1 MSISVGLLSGYWFWL
16 SLLIYL
22 PVLGYAM
29 YRVPWGVLKS
39 NRRLQ
44 HFFLGAMVF
53 LMVMWSMRAGIS
65 PGLGIHFLGVT
76 ALTLIFG
83 WDLAIV
89 AGTFA
94 LLGMILVGREGW
106 DSLPINALCS
116 VVLPA
121 MVTMCVL
128 KVVEAKLTKNF
139 FVYLFLCGF
148 FGAGLAAASSGL
160 ATGLLLWLDDVY
172 SWSKINHEYVRYLP
186 LIMFP
191 EGLMNG
197 IIITGML
204 VFHPDW
210 VRTFDAKLYID
221 DQ

>member
-1 MSISVGLLSGYWFWL
+1 MSISVGLLSGLWFWL
-16 SLLIYL
+16 SLLVFV
-22 PVLGYAM
+22 PVLALALKTAPWSAM
-29 YRVPWGVLKS
+29 RQ

-44 HFFLGAMVF
+44 HFFLGATVF

-83 WDLAIV
+83 WDLAIL
-89 AGTFA
+89 AGSLA
-94 LLGMILVGREGW
+94 LVGMVFIGREGW
-106 DSLPINALCS
+106 DSLPVNAVCS
-116 VVLPA
+116 VILPVL
-121 MVTMCVL
+121 VSSLIVKL
-128 KVVEAKLTKNF
+128 VEAKLEKNF

-148 FGAGLAAASSGL
+148 FGAGVSAAVSGL
-160 ATGLLLWLDDVY
+160 STGAALWLDDVY
-172 SWSKINHEYVRYLP
+172 SWQKITHEYVRYLP

-197 IIITGML
+197 IIMTGML

-210 VRTFDAKLYID
+210 VRTFDARRYID
-221 DQ
+221 EQ